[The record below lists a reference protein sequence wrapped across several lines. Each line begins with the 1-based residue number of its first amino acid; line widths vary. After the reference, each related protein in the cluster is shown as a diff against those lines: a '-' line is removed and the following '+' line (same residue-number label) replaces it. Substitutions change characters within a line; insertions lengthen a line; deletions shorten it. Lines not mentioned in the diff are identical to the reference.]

1 MKNNHARHGNKIT
14 STLCY
19 KTIATC
25 TFLSL
30 LAACGQRGAL
40 YIPTAPEAAQRGTI
54 VDTLTKP
61 STSSTNATNAPSANP
76 APAK

>member
-1 MKNNHARHGNKIT
+1 MKNNHDRHSNKIT

-19 KTIATC
+19 KTIAVC
-25 TFLSL
+25 AVLSL

-40 YIPTAPEAAQRGTI
+40 YIPTAPEATQRGTI
-54 VDTLTKP
+54 VDTLIKP
-61 STSSTNATNAPSANP
+61 TTSSTNATNAPSANS